1 MASENKTLRRG
12 IELYIDGKEVKANM
26 KQVEAEAK
34 KLREEIRGMTVGS
47 KEYFEATKR
56 YRELDAVLREHR
68 AGLRA
73 VEVQHESLLSK
84 GVRWFKEYSLQI
96 TGAIAALTGVAMK
109 LNQLRKQAYEKED
122 AAANLK
128 ALTGLDDENIQWLTQ
143 QAEKISTSMDETKLR
158 VRKSA
163 TEILEAYMLVGS
175 AKPELLKDKEALNAV
190 TIEAMR
196 LAEAAKMELKDSV
209 DAVTIA
215 LNQYNAGADQAIR
228 FTNVLAA
235 GSKYGAAN
243 VQAQAAAIKNS
254 GVAAAS
260 AGLSIEQHV
269 GIIEM
274 LAEKGIKAEEAGT
287 ALKGVFLKLQTG
299 ADDTNPAIVGLDKA
313 LENLAAKGMSAG
325 EILNMFDRRG
335 FNAAKIL
342 IDNTEKVKE
351 YTTAVTDT
359 SVAVEQAA
367 INSDTAAAK
376 MAQIRNQLN
385 LTGQELAKTLAP
397 VFSLAVGW
405 TRKFIMAM
413 PPVIDFMKKY
423 GKEILIISAY
433 LLVLSTYQKAVT
445 LWTTFWASVTAS
457 VKAYSAAMILARDAV
472 VGCSLAT
479 TRLTALMA
487 AQNIVTKAVTATAI
501 LLKTAYYGL
510 TLQFTAASR
519 SLAAFNAVAHINPFA
534 VVITA
539 ITAVTY
545 AYVKLVEK
553 VDMAAKKMKEW
564 RKIQQQATESTQNE
578 RNEIKRLSD
587 IIHNSSSSYNARKK
601 AIEDMQKIVPDYHA
615 SLTTEGKLIND
626 NVDAIERYVKAMTL
640 QAQSQAAT
648 SKLVEAQAKQE
659 KWYED
664 NKKRVEDM
672 LLAEMA
678 YKQGLMEMPGSE
690 KYDNP
695 EQAAMLLYGM
705 SPTVYRV
712 LKSQW
717 NALEG
722 EAKMYQGMLDE
733 IEAKLS
739 KIYEEGANASGSNTE
754 QTEPTPPTSDEKD
767 AERQKRI
774 REALETIDTEYNKR
788 AADLKQKFLD
798 GEFEKEEE
806 YAAKVQA
813 LELER
818 LQKKMDVVGLEP
830 KKQDEI
836 RLKILD
842 IKQKLTDELRQLDFL
857 EGSEEERRLNEQLE
871 KNRKAA
877 QDRLNILEKAKAAEL
892 LSEEDYNKRKIAILD
907 KRADDDRN
915 AYEKMAESRL
925 AASRKA
931 LAKEISQLEK
941 QRAEEL
947 KAEKKQDGLLM
958 AFEKLFQ
965 PQKAYEEEYS
975 TVIKYDSLILEAKK
989 KFYETLLQDQS
1000 LSNEQREQL
1009 QLEYNRAVLESV
1021 EKRNSEL
1028 EEKNKQMFDMLN
1040 SAGQEI
1046 GKALADILTDSE
1058 KSFADFMK
1066 ELVKTVLDAIEKL
1079 LIAYVAETT
1088 MRNVAELGFLGLAK
1102 AAAEIAIITAAFEA
1116 AKAAIGGFEA
1126 GGFTPEG
1133 EADEPQG
1140 IVHSN
1145 EFVANRFAVKN
1156 PQVLPVLQLID
1167 AAQRSGNISNLT
1179 GQQIAAVATGNVST
1193 PQNTRNVSSAPIA
1206 QQTIPPELTRAI
1218 NMLIYTTR
1226 KAAEAYKEPALAYT
1240 FADGKG
1246 GVNEAQELLDRMKK
1260 NASLK
1265 S

>member
-47 KEYFEATKR
+47 KEYFEAIKR

-209 DAVTIA
+209 DAVTTA

-534 VVITA
+534 VVLTA

-626 NVDAIERYVKAMTL
+626 NVDAIKRYVKAMTL
-640 QAQSQAAT
+640 QAQAQAAN

-672 LLAEMA
+672 LLADMA
-678 YKQGLMEMPGSE
+678 YRQGLTGMPGAE
-690 KYDNP
+690 KYDSP
-695 EQAAMLLYGM
+695 EQAAALLYNM
-705 SPTVYRV
+705 STTVFRAI
-712 LKSQW
+712 KSKWDKLQ
-717 NALEG
+717 G
-722 EAKMYQGMLDE
+722 EVDMYQGMLDD
-733 IEAKLS
+733 IEAKMA

-754 QTEPTPPTSDEKD
+754 PTEPTTPTSDEKD

-774 REALETIDTEYNKR
+774 RKELEAIDAEYNKK
-788 AADLKQKFLD
+788 AAALKQQYID
-798 GEFEKEEE
+798 GEIKTEQEYSMRLQQIEMDRFRAKMQVAGLDEKQTSEFLQRILDMEMTVRKRIDEMTKTTAKDTTEAKLEALKKEYESGQAYLKYAYENGIIPTEEKYQEYLLSLEKNYEIKKKELLEKQADEKIAELKRQQDSELQELKLLLSKRLISEEE
-806 YAAKVQA
+806 YEEK
-813 LELER
+813 L
-818 LQKKMDVVGLEP
+818 LQIRKKY
-830 KKQDEI
+830 
-836 RLKILD
+836 
-842 IKQKLTDELRQLDFL
+842 
-857 EGSEEERRLNEQLE
+857 
-871 KNRKAA
+871 A
-877 QDRLNILEKAKAAEL
+877 
-892 LSEEDYNKRKIAILD
+892 D
-907 KRADDDRN
+907 KRAEIQN
-915 AYEKMAESRL
+915 QSKE
-925 AASRKA
+925 AAAATAREQTDIDIA
-931 LAKEISQLEK
+931 Q
-941 QRAEEL
+941 AEEANKKLEEYAEQL
-947 KAEKKQDGLLM
+947 KSVAKDVM
-958 AFEKLFQ
+958 DAFEDLGESITEALFG
-965 PQKAYEEEYS
+965 
-975 TVIKYDSLILEAKK
+975 D
-989 KFYETLLQDQS
+989 D
-1000 LSNEQREQL
+1000 
-1009 QLEYNRAVLESV
+1009 
-1021 EKRNSEL
+1021 
-1028 EEKNKQMFDMLN
+1028 
-1040 SAGQEI
+1040 I
-1046 GKALADILTDSE
+1046 GKAMKNAGKEFLKQALDIVEKYIMIKQAQIMADQIAEASTFVGIATAILKATA
-1058 KSFADFMK
+1058 KIA
-1066 ELVKTVLDAIEKL
+1066 AIKM
-1079 LIAYVAETT
+1079 A
-1088 MRNVAELGFLGLAK
+1088 FGLAK
-1102 AAAEIAIITAAFEA
+1102 GAVS
-1116 AKAAIGGFEA
+1116 GFEI

-1133 EADEPQG
+1133 RWDEPKG

-1145 EFVANRFAVKN
+1145 EFVANRFAVQN

-1167 AAQRSGNISNLT
+1167 SAQRSGSISHLT
-1179 GQQIAAVATGNVST
+1179 GKEIAAVAS
-1193 PQNTRNVSSAPIA
+1193 SSAPSSKPNIIFKTPQQQA
-1206 QQTIPPELTRAI
+1206 QTIDLSPLYAT
-1218 NMLIYTTR
+1218 LIR
-1226 KAAEAYKEPALAYT
+1226 LEKVMDKATEAYKEPSQAYCYVN
-1240 FADGKG
+1240 GRG
-1246 GVNEAQELLDRMKK
+1246 GINEAQNLNDKIVN
-1260 NASLK
+1260 NASRK
-1265 S
+1265 W

>member
-47 KEYFEATKR
+47 KEYFEAIKR

-445 LWTTFWASVTAS
+445 LWATFWASVTAS

-534 VVITA
+534 VVLTA

-564 RKIQQQATESTQNE
+564 RIIQQQATESTQNE

-615 SLTTEGKLIND
+615 SLNTEGKLIND
-626 NVDAIERYVKAMTL
+626 NVDAIDRYVKAMTL
-640 QAQSQAAT
+640 QAQAQAAN

-722 EAKMYQGMLDE
+722 EAKMYKGMLDE

-739 KIYEEGANASGSNTE
+739 KIYEEGANASGNNP
-754 QTEPTPPTSDEKD
+754 EPSDPATPTSDEKD
-767 AERQKRI
+767 TERNKRI
-774 REALETIDTEYNKR
+774 REELEAIDAEYNNR
-788 AADLKQKFLD
+788 AAALKQKYID
-798 GEFEKEEE
+798 GEIGTEQE
-806 YAAKVQA
+806 YSSRLQQI
-813 LELER
+813 ELER
-818 LQKKMDVVGLEP
+818 LRAKMQVAGLEEKQTSVFLQRIMDMEINVRKRIEEMIKVSSKDTIESRLEALKNEYESSKAYLKDAYDNGIIP
-830 KKQDEI
+830 SEKRYKEYLLALENNYILKKKELLEKQADEQIAELKKQQDAELQELKLHLAQRLLTEQEYEEALLRIRKKYADKRKEI
-836 RLKILD
+836 QNQSKEATAATAKEEKEVEIAEAEEASEKLEKYAELLKD
-842 IKQKLTDELRQLDFL
+842 IAFDVQEAFGDMGEELSEAIFGGDFL
-857 EGSEEERRLNEQLE
+857 EGMKNAGKEFLKQALDIVE
-871 KNRKAA
+871 KYIMIKQA
-877 QDRLNILEKAKAAEL
+877 QIMADHIAEA
-892 LSEEDYNKRKIAILD
+892 STFVGIASAIL
-907 KRADDDRN
+907 KAT
-915 AYEKMAESRL
+915 AKMA
-925 AASRKA
+925 AIK
-931 LAKEISQLEK
+931 
-941 QRAEEL
+941 
-947 KAEKKQDGLLM
+947 M
-958 AFEKLFQ
+958 AF
-965 PQKAYEEEYS
+965 
-975 TVIKYDSLILEAKK
+975 
-989 KFYETLLQDQS
+989 
-1000 LSNEQREQL
+1000 
-1009 QLEYNRAVLESV
+1009 
-1021 EKRNSEL
+1021 
-1028 EEKNKQMFDMLN
+1028 
-1040 SAGQEI
+1040 
-1046 GKALADILTDSE
+1046 
-1058 KSFADFMK
+1058 
-1066 ELVKTVLDAIEKL
+1066 
-1079 LIAYVAETT
+1079 
-1088 MRNVAELGFLGLAK
+1088 GLAK
-1102 AAAEIAIITAAFEA
+1102 GAVASFDT
-1116 AKAAIGGFEA
+1116 
-1126 GGFTPEG
+1126 GGFTPNG
-1133 EADEPQG
+1133 KWDEPQG

-1145 EFVANRFAVKN
+1145 EFVANHYAVKN

-1167 AAQRSGNISNLT
+1167 FAQRSGSISHLT
-1179 GQQIAAVATGNVST
+1179 GDEIAAVASGFA
-1193 PQNTRNVSSAPIA
+1193 PSS
-1206 QQTIPPELTRAI
+1206 RAI
-1218 NMLIYTTR
+1218 MNLPTTQHQAKTVDLSPIYATLIRLEKVMDIAT
-1226 KAAEAYKEPALAYT
+1226 EAYKKPSPAYC
-1240 FADGKG
+1240 FVNGRG
-1246 GVNEAQELLDRMKK
+1246 GINEAQKLNETINR
-1260 NASLK
+1260 NASYK
-1265 S
+1265 